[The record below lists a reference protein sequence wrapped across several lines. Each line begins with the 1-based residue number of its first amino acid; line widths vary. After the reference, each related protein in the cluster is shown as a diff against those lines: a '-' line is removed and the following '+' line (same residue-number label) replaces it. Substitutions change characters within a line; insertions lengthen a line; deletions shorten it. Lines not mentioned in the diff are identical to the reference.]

1 MAWIKTVSEEEAA
14 GEVKAIYE
22 TSRKL
27 YGFIPNIRR
36 ALTLNP
42 QALRAYTQLSGAVYH
57 GGPESSGLKPAERE
71 MIATVVS
78 ALNRCHY

>member
-1 MAWIKTVSEEEAA
+1 MAWIKTVSEEEAT

-36 ALTLNP
+36 ALSLNP
-42 QALRAYTQLSGAVYH
+42 AALRAYTQLSGAVYH
-57 GGPESSGLKPAERE
+57 GGVLKEEERE

-78 ALNRCHY
+78 VLNRCHY

>member
-1 MAWIKTVSEEEAA
+1 MTWTNTVSEEEAT
-14 GEVKAIYE
+14 GELKAIYE
-22 TSRKL
+22 SSRKL

-36 ALTLNP
+36 ALSLNP

-57 GGPESSGLKPAERE
+57 GGALQPEERE

-78 ALNRCHY
+78 ACNRCHY

>member
-1 MAWIKTVSEEEAA
+1 MTWIKTVAEGEAA

-22 TSRKL
+22 ASRKL

-36 ALTLNP
+36 ALSLNP

-57 GGPESSGLKPAERE
+57 GGVLKSAERE

>member
-1 MAWIKTVSEEEAA
+1 MTWIKTVGENEAA
-14 GEVKAIYE
+14 GQVRAIYE
-22 TSRKL
+22 ASRKL

-36 ALTLNP
+36 ALSLNP
-42 QALRAYTQLSGAVYH
+42 HALRAYTQLSGAVYH
-57 GGPESSGLKPAERE
+57 GGVLQPVERE